1 MSSSPAC
8 HSVSH
13 FWQLVSSEFKEGSET
28 SCWKGGGNGKG
39 AQKGRKEPPADGI
52 VYTPDWPIAG
62 LLRVQR
68 GQLHPPADGN
78 RVRERAEAG
87 IVLPLAAC
95 ALLKEGRIVYTSS
108 WPSALSACAL
118 LLPSPTS
125 ACPALL
131 LAPCDAPAP
140 ATPRRAR
147 TPRLVC
153 VRVCVWLPTKRV
165 PWRFPWRFALGRFP
179 WLFAGPGL
187 QVQDLGVHP

>member
-1 MSSSPAC
+1 MGREHRREERNRRQTGSCTHPTGRL
-8 HSVSH
+8 
-13 FWQLVSSEFKEGSET
+13 LVSSEFKEGSFIPRQT
-28 SCWKGGGNGKG
+28 
-39 AQKGRKEPPADGI
+39 GI
-52 VYTPDWPIAG
+52 AC
-62 LLRVQR
+62 
-68 GQLHPPADGN
+68 AS
-78 RVRERAEAG
+78 ERQAG

-179 WLFAGPGL
+179 WRFAFPGRRSRTL
-187 QVQDLGVHP
+187 WRASINEFLIVVKIRRTGFFLRSNNNRCQP